1 MAHHEND
8 GSTLYYLCTNEP
20 ARFVKCLV
28 ETAKG
33 ALAAGIKLTI
43 QFGGPEAFP
52 THTYSEADL
61 AKKIPTIFT
70 NSILYWSRM
79 SVKMEGGTD
88 ASKKELN
95 DKLVAEISGQVQVH
109 A

>member
-1 MAHHEND
+1 MAHHEKD

-33 ALAAGIKLTI
+33 AVTAGIKLTI

-52 THTYSEADL
+52 THTYTETDL
-61 AKKIPTIFT
+61 AKKTPTIFM
-70 NSILYWSRM
+70 NSVLYWSRM
-79 SVKMEGGTD
+79 SVKMEGGTEQ
-88 ASKKELN
+88 SVKELN
-95 DKLVAEISGQVQVH
+95 DRLVKEISGQVQVH

>member
-8 GSTLYYLCTNEP
+8 GSILYYLCTNEP

-28 ETAKG
+28 ETAKE
-33 ALAAGIKLTI
+33 AEAKGIKLTI

-52 THTYSEADL
+52 THTYTEADL
-61 AKKIPTIFT
+61 AKKTPTIFM
-70 NSILYWSRM
+70 NSVLYWSRM
-79 SVKMEGGTD
+79 SVKMEGGSDT
-88 ASKKELN
+88 AKKELN